1 MIKKIDMKKKRFL
14 FFVKNFNCGI
24 KNVVNTL
31 LNLDNKGYD
40 GWVVVIEKGCDII
53 KKKEKII
60 YLDKRTPNYNFNL
73 KKIYLFIKDLVK
85 GFFIIKK
92 YRPNFIIASGVY
104 SITLIAI
111 LKKIKSDIET
121 IYLIGDLYFDLIQ
134 EKNISKIYKKIMS
147 FSLILALKTGNYLV
161 FSSKLL
167 RNDFIH
173 NYSLKDQK
181 NLLKKSVV
189 IHHGI
194 PKKIIQKKHKTIN
207 KSKEIKLIS
216 VGRLTK
222 KKDFYTVIKAF
233 YLVLNKY
240 KKNNINLT
248 IIGDGEEKEKLLLY
262 TKKLKLEKKIRFI
275 GWKNN
280 IFPYLKQSDIFLF
293 SSLYDGFG
301 YVLIEA
307 MSQGLP
313 VVSTDTPFG
322 PREILDNGKYG
333 VLVPMK
339 DPQVM
344 AEAINKLIS
353 NVRIYSY
360 YSKISLKRVLCF
372 AEENMVSKYIKLFRY
387 VNSC

>member
-1 MIKKIDMKKKRFL
+1 MKKKRFL